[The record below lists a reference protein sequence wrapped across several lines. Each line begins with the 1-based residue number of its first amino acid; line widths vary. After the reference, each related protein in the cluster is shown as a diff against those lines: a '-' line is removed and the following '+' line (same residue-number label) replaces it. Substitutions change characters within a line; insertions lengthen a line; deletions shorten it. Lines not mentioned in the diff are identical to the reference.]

1 MQIGRLQ
8 RMILGRCHPSPN
20 TCRTKDLM
28 KCLWKQTQPGIPSEQ
43 KDVPRFLDIVN
54 IVNLPVGIVS
64 PKLETWF
71 RLKDLMP
78 RLCWAILQ
86 LQWQV
91 PPVPAASFQRQTL
104 NPRFL
109 PYKVWPSWKSARDLF
124 LVPVSG
130 MEIPRNEKLGDL
142 NVVAEMQLGLQIHRI
157 RINQI
162 RPEFQT
168 RPDKRAF
175 KTLPLQ

>member
-8 RMILGRCHPSPN
+8 LMILGRCHPSPD
-20 TCRTKDLM
+20 TCMTKDLM

-43 KDVPRFLDIVN
+43 KDVPRFLD

-91 PPVPAASFQRQTL
+91 PPVPAASFQRQRHG
-104 NPRFL
+104 PG
-109 PYKVWPSWKSARDLF
+109 WQSARDLF

-130 MEIPRNEKLGDL
+130 MDIPRNEKLGDL

-168 RPDKRAF
+168 RPYKGAF
-175 KTLPLQ
+175 RTLPLQ